1 MPTKVWSKA
10 IVVVDCANGFR
21 RKKCDLN
28 TYPICGHCQRLNLD
42 CVRESP
48 RILPS
53 STSSVG
59 FENQNE
65 ISRIPNASQISTFA
79 SAKGTDTRYLMK
91 YYTSIL
97 SSLCTTNHENNGFL
111 SVFLPMAMESPPL
124 LSAIMA
130 CSSAHL
136 SCFEPSFQIA
146 ALSKQS
152 LAFAAVAN
160 SLSSSSESDSLRET
174 ELASCLVLCAT
185 EVSLGDTSRWY
196 DHLVG
201 AKEII
206 LPAKVRGIGGRLHT
220 GTSAFMNSGK
230 SPKWINRFD
239 HLQKYCLVKRILFA
253 MGFSPI

>member
-1 MPTKVWSKA
+1 MIKTLAVA
-10 IVVVDCANGFR
+10 DCANGFR

-28 TYPICGHCQRLNLD
+28 TYPICGHCKRLNLD

-53 STSSVG
+53 STSSIV

-65 ISRIPNASQISTFA
+65 ISRIPDAMQISTFA

-111 SVFLPMAMESPPL
+111 TVFVPMAMESPPL
-124 LSAIMA
+124 LSAMLA
-130 CSSAHL
+130 WSSAHL

-160 SLSSSSESDSLRET
+160 SLSSLSSSESDSLRET

-185 EVSLGDTSRWY
+185 EVSLGDTTRWY

-206 LPAKVRGIGGRLHT
+206 LPAKIRGIGGRLHT

-230 SPKWINRFD
+230 LPK
-239 HLQKYCLVKRILFA
+239 
-253 MGFSPI
+253 